1 MIAAGA
7 ELMVRFKVAV
17 ESQPATLVV
26 LKTYVPLVLYVLPF
40 QV

>member
-17 ESQPATLVV
+17 ESQPAVLVNILV
-26 LKTYVPLVLYVLPF
+26 YEPVAVYVVPF
-40 QV
+40 HV